1 MLLNTLC
8 MLGATGASVYLTSPS
23 RSYGAVHKFPWQ
35 NVLHNL
41 PNHVFDARTPYR
53 NYSFASR
60 FGSFFAKVG
69 RWISGRCW
77 VFKRSVSF
85 TLTDPCGGLACLLLS
100 TKKPRGCFTPVQG
113 F

>member
-1 MLLNTLC
+1 VQELDLVLLNTLC

-60 FGSFFAKVG
+60 FGSFFAKV
-69 RWISGRCW
+69 SPT
-77 VFKRSVSF
+77 SV
-85 TLTDPCGGLACLLLS
+85 LQHHLYGLWYSHA
-100 TKKPRGCFTPVQG
+100 
-113 F
+113 